1 MPSALEESAALI
13 SANQDRPK
21 QGRHKNSRDESNRL
35 NTRLVPIN
43 KSMSTREKKVDSL
56 DANPPAEPNNPPA
69 EPTEPTEPE
78 KQGQSSSWMV
88 KNWWIFLLIFV
99 ILLLVLQ

>member
-1 MPSALEESAALI
+1 MPSSLEESAALI

-35 NTRLVPIN
+35 NTRLVPLN
-43 KSMSTREKKVDSL
+43 KSMTTRGKKVDSL
-56 DANPPAEPNNPPA
+56 DANPPPEPTANPPA
-69 EPTEPTEPE
+69 EPTEPE

-99 ILLLVLQ
+99 VLLLVFQ